1 MPVSCMS
8 LQSQAEE
15 YAAHSS
21 PDQTPSHR
29 RCELYHITLTEAT
42 LVSECISNTVNLKS
56 LVHTYSSLGQ
66 LYMLSDVSKTSKT
79 HERAVLTSSV
89 LFKKRS
95 RR

>member
-29 RCELYHITLTEAT
+29 QCELHHITLTEAT
-42 LVSECISNTVNLKS
+42 LASECITNTVNLKS

-66 LYMLSDVSKTSKT
+66 LYMLSDVSKTLT